1 MAVFTEVGVAVVDL
15 QTAETG
21 MKKRRKKETNITT
34 PDLEVNLAVEALAAV
49 AVNTADT
56 DRGMSD
62 AVAPGTRTNRRSVE
76 TPKREKTTKNTSKTM
91 KW

>member
-15 QTAETG
+15 QTAETV
-21 MKKRRKKETNITT
+21 MKKRRRKETNTTT
-34 PDLEVNLAVEALAAV
+34 PAQAVNLAVEAPAEV
-49 AVNTADT
+49 VVNTADT

-62 AVAPGTRTNRRSVE
+62 AEVPETRTSRRSAE
-76 TPKREKTTKNTSKTM
+76 TRKRVKTRNIWNRTM